1 MNELELIICLF
12 PIVFMFH
19 EFEEIIGFKRWFSKN
34 GSWLEKEFPKLARQ
48 ITHLKQLSVP
58 AFTIAVLEE
67 FIIISA
73 LSVLAL
79 FSQVYYFWITAFTV
93 FAFHI
98 LLHIIQWVMIRKY
111 IPVVI
116 TSLLSIPY
124 VAWGLNLIFTE
135 FSLKIITI
143 CFIIGFPIAA
153 LNLFFIHKL
162 ALRYDKKQNHE
173 NSSID

>member
-12 PIVFMFH
+12 PIIFMLH
-19 EFEEIIGFKRWFSKN
+19 EFEEIIGFKRWFDKN
-34 GSWLEKEFPKLARQ
+34 GSWLENEFPKLTRQ
-48 ITHLKQLSVP
+48 ITHLEQLSVP

-79 FSQVYYFWITAFTV
+79 LSQVYYFWIAAFTV

-98 LLHIIQWVMIRKY
+98 LLHIIQWVIIRKY
-111 IPVVI
+111 IPVLI

-124 VAWGLNLIFTE
+124 IAWGLNMISAE
-135 FSLKIITI
+135 FPLRAITI
-143 CFIIGFPIAA
+143 CFIIGFPIAVF
-153 LNLFFIHKL
+153 NLYFIHKL
-162 ALRYDKKQNHE
+162 ALRYDKITK
-173 NSSID
+173 S